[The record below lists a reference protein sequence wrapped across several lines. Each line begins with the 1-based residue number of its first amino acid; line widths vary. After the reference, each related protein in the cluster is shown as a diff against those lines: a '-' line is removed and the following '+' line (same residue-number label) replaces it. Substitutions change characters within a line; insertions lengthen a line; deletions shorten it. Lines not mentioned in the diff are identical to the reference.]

1 MCVCVLFLIDLGGSV
16 LLKGVPQVWR
26 EAVEGLGGEQDGEE
40 PRCHLPRCPLRMWLR
55 ILDGS
60 QKLGVEP

>member
-1 MCVCVLFLIDLGGSV
+1 MCVLFLIDLGGAFCWR
-16 LLKGVPQVWR
+16 GVPQVWR
-26 EAVEGLGGEQDGEE
+26 EAMEDLGGEQDGEE
-40 PRCHLPRCPLRMWLR
+40 SRCHLPRCPLGMWLR